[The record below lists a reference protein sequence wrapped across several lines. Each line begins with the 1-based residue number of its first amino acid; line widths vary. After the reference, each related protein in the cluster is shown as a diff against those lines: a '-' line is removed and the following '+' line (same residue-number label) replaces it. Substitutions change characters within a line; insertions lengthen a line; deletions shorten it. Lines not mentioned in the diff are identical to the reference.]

1 MTVLNKEMK
10 ENNRVELTIRVEK
23 PEWQKALDD
32 AYQANRDLYP
42 VDGCAPGKATRQ
54 ALEQAYAPDVFYQE
68 AVNETFPRALVEA
81 FGQEEILVAGAPEL
95 RAAIAGRRASPSPP
109 WRSCIR
115 R

>member
-1 MTVLNKEMK
+1 MTVLKKETK
-10 ENNRVELTIRVEK
+10 DNNRVELTIRVEK

-68 AVNETFPRALVEA
+68 AVNETFPRAVVVDSGVRL
-81 FGQEEILVAGAPEL
+81 
-95 RAAIAGRRASPSPP
+95 
-109 WRSCIR
+109 
-115 R
+115 

>member
-10 ENNRVELTIRVEK
+10 ENRRVELTIRVERQ
-23 PEWQKALDD
+23 EWQKALDD

-81 FGQEEILVAGAPEL
+81 FGQEEILVAGRRSCASWTS
-95 RAAIAGRRASPSPP
+95 GRRASPSPP

>member
-42 VDGCAPGKATRQ
+42 VDGCVPGKAT
-54 ALEQAYAPDVFYQE
+54 P
-68 AVNETFPRALVEA
+68 PRLWSR
-81 FGQEEILVAGAPEL
+81 PTP
-95 RAAIAGRRASPSPP
+95 RTCS
-109 WRSCIR
+109 IR
-115 R
+115 RR

>member
-1 MTVLNKEMK
+1 MTILKKETK
-10 ENNRVELTIRVEK
+10 DNNRVELTIRVEK

-81 FGQEEILVAGAPEL
+81 WWPE
-95 RAAIAGRRASPSPP
+95 RRSCASWTSGRRASPSPP

>member
-1 MTVLNKEMK
+1 MTVLKKETK
-10 ENNRVELTIRVEK
+10 DNNRVELTIRVEK

-68 AVNETFPRALVEA
+68 AVNETFPGPWWRPS
-81 FGQEEILVAGAPEL
+81 AGRRSWWPGPRSCASWTS
-95 RAAIAGRRASPSPP
+95 GRRASPSPP